1 MANTASGAAQPQTC
15 PIDDAGFFSEL
26 SLAWMDD
33 LMARGAAKPLE
44 QDDIFE
50 PPAADSVDACALRF
64 EAAWAAEKQV
74 CACRSIRTI
83 SDGIHARC
91 YANFS
96 HL

>member
-1 MANTASGAAQPQTC
+1 MASTASGAAQPQVC
-15 PIDDAGFFSEL
+15 PIDDAGFFSVL

-74 CACRSIRTI
+74 CVRVA
-83 SDGIHARC
+83 
-91 YANFS
+91 
-96 HL
+96 

>member
-1 MANTASGAAQPQTC
+1 MDATAASSAATGTAQAQAC
-15 PIDDAGFFSEL
+15 PLDDAGFFSVL

-64 EAAWAAEKQV
+64 EAAWAAEQKV
-74 CACRSIRTI
+74 RVV
-83 SDGIHARC
+83 
-91 YANFS
+91 
-96 HL
+96 